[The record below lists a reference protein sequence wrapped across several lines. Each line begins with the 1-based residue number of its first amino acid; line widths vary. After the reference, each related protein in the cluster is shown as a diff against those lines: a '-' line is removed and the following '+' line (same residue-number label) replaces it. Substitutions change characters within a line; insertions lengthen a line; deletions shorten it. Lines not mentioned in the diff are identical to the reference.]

1 MYSMSLCWESICGI
15 HINNRARVDS
25 HVARPDSR
33 VSSAAYPRILEARGA
48 DAAEV
53 PRTFRYGV
61 SFCCRWSFLV
71 VPIEASEF
79 EVEFF
84 LRGVECDTRFAKKRS
99 WRLFF
104 LFVFSLIRVSRFGDL
119 EFVENIHQYSSR
131 VVGRELSCKRVGPR
145 IAIRPTNPP
154 LTLAAPPFPP
164 WVVAAAPSPPL
175 SLGRPPSPIFFLLKP
190 LQPSP
195 PKTLA
200 PPFLFPRPRCSPPAC
215 SPSCGC
221 DLNWSLEGG
230 RKEEGKNPRW
240 IHV

>member
-154 LTLAAPPFPP
+154 LTLAAPPFSPLCCCSRRF
-164 WVVAAAPSPPL
+164 PSPFSWTPPL
-175 SLGRPPSPIFFLLKP
+175 SHLLPPQTFAALTTQNPSCPPHFF
-190 LQPSP
+190 PSSQGAALP
-195 PKTLA
+195 
-200 PPFLFPRPRCSPPAC
+200 CG

-230 RKEEGKNPRW
+230 RRKE
-240 IHV
+240 